1 MICKRGGKNYR
12 MFQENCVR
20 TKPFI
25 IGIAGGTG
33 SGKTTVVNSIA
44 QNLNSQSMVTIQ
56 HDSYYRDRS
65 HLSPQER
72 KEINYDHPD
81 ALETDLL
88 VRHLKELITGQK
100 VEIPEYDFAAHTRQE
115 KGNIVAS
122 AKVIIVEGVFIFT
135 DSELREMLD
144 LKIFVDTA
152 DDDIRFIRRLQR
164 DIKDRGRSMESVI
177 QQYMKTVRPMHR
189 KFVEPSKEY
198 ADKIVPGDQN
208 AKAIDMLISVIET
221 KLIG

>member
-1 MICKRGGKNYR
+1 MTCKRGGKNYR
-12 MFQENCVR
+12 MFQENRVR

-25 IGIAGGTG
+25 IGIASGTG
-33 SGKTTVVNSIA
+33 SGKTTVVNSIK
-44 QNLNSQSMVTIQ
+44 QNLNFKSVITIQ

-65 HLSPQER
+65 HLIPVER
-72 KEINYDHPD
+72 EKINYDHPD

-88 VRHLKELITGQK
+88 VKHLKELIAGKK
-100 VEIPEYDFAAHTRQE
+100 VEIPEYDFATHTRQK

-144 LKIFVDTA
+144 LKIFVDT

-164 DIKDRGRSMESVI
+164 DIKDRDRSMESVI